1 MVLGSSGHSNN
12 SASIQVF
19 SAVETAAPQ
28 DGSNTWSL
36 VLNPLGGKVGIG
48 TEPSTALDV
57 NGDASISG
65 TCTATSFS
73 GSLSGNATGLSGS
86 PTVTLSQ
93 INRPSGTDGLI
104 IQSANSV
111 NSYFYYTGADDVES
125 IYIRAGKITDSK
137 SRVIINDNGTGDTI
151 IGNNV
156 SYDTR
161 IRTNCIINGT
171 CSANSFS
178 GSLSGN
184 AISVKS

>member
-19 SAVETAAPQ
+19 SAVETATPQ

-57 NGDASISG
+57 NGDASTG

-73 GSLSGNATGLSGS
+73 GSLSENATGLSGS

-93 INRPSGTDGLI
+93 INRPSGI
-104 IQSANSV
+104 MV
-111 NSYFYYTGADDVES
+111 
-125 IYIRAGKITDSK
+125 
-137 SRVIINDNGTGDTI
+137 
-151 IGNNV
+151 
-156 SYDTR
+156 
-161 IRTNCIINGT
+161 
-171 CSANSFS
+171 
-178 GSLSGN
+178 
-184 AISVKS
+184 